1 MGTKALNSLLD
12 MNYKTNKNK
21 KKNCELCFNK
31 ISDKDK
37 KIEEL
42 EKQIRQLKYKIQITQ
57 QQFDRIK
64 QSVSPYVNN
73 VNLISTIL
81 ESITDKK
88 QLYSI

>member
-42 EKQIRQLKYKIQITQ
+42 EK
-57 QQFDRIK
+57 
-64 QSVSPYVNN
+64 
-73 VNLISTIL
+73 
-81 ESITDKK
+81 
-88 QLYSI
+88 